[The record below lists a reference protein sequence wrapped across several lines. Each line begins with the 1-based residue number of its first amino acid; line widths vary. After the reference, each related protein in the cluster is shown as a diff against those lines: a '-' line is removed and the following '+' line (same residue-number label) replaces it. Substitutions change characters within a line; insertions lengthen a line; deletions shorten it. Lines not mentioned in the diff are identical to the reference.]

1 MKNLVLDTNTY
12 VAYLNGDQQ
21 IVAYIKAAD
30 EIILPFIVLGELHYG
45 FFRGS
50 KAPENIIILQEFLES
65 PRVRIIHSDDNVS
78 LVFGE
83 ITAELASIGKP
94 MQQNDIW
101 IAAVCK
107 RHNYSLL
114 TYDQGF
120 KNIIGLKLLPLK

>member
-1 MKNLVLDTNTY
+1 MNSLVLDTNTY
-12 VAYLNGDQQ
+12 VAYLNGDKQ
-21 IVAYIKAAD
+21 IVAYVKAAD
-30 EIILPFIVLGELHYG
+30 EINLPFIVIGELHYG
-45 FFRGS
+45 FFKGN
-50 KAPENIIILQEFLES
+50 KAPENIRILQEFLES
-65 PRVRIIHSDDNVS
+65 PRVRIIHSDEDVNI
-78 LVFGE
+78 VFGE
-83 ITAELASIGKP
+83 IAAELSSIGKP